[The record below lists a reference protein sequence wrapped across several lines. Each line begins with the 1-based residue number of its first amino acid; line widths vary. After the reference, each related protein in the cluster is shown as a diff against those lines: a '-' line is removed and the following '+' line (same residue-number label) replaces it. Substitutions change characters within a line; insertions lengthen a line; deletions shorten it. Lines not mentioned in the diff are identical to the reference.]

1 MTLTAANNART
12 TAALAKRIDV
22 NGDHLSFS
30 ELLDAGEIAYV
41 RTRTF
46 RDGKRTYGVILH
58 DDALSAIGSDHDT
71 LAEALAYV
79 PFYDAPK
86 MVTDAIHADGL
97 SRVVFNHSE
106 DAYTIDR
113 VALDNPPHS

>member
-1 MTLTAANNART
+1 MKLTAANNART
-12 TAALAKRIDV
+12 AAALAKRIDV
-22 NGDHLSFS
+22 NGTHPSFS

-58 DDALSAIGSDHDT
+58 GDALSAIGSDHDT

-86 MVTDAIHADGL
+86 LVTDAIHAEGI
-97 SRVVFNHSE
+97 SRVAFNTSE
-106 DAYTIDR
+106 DSFSIER
-113 VALDNPPHS
+113 VALDIPA